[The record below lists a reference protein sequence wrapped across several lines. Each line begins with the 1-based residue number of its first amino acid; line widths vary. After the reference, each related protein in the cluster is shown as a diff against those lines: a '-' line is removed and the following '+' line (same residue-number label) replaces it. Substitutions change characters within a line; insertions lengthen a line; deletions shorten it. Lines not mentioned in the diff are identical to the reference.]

1 MKSRIRIMGCLS
13 VVLLIC
19 VLLGQGAWMYR
30 VREMKVDEFRKTAD
44 YVLRDII
51 QIFLDNQTP
60 FAIKKLNLTNFWM
73 AKTLSVI
80 KPYHGRIPACGV
92 FCGGCPSYT
101 RDEKNCQGAEE
112 NKTRCEK
119 CRTFYL
125 CCVEKGITHCYLCH
139 LFPCTKFKGF
149 TKRWLK
155 YGQDFIENQKFLKQ
169 VGEMEFLRFY
179 NEKVTD

>member
-1 MKSRIRIMGCLS
+1 MVKKEQKR
-13 VVLLIC
+13 
-19 VLLGQGAWMYR
+19 QA
-30 VREMKVDEFRKTAD
+30 
-44 YVLRDII
+44 
-51 QIFLDNQTP
+51 N
-60 FAIKKLNLTNFWM
+60 KLNLTNFWM

-80 KPYHGRIPACGV
+80 KPYYGRIPACGV

-101 RDEKNCQGAEE
+101 RDEKICQGAEE

>member
-60 FAIKKLNLTNFWM
+60 FAIKKLNLTYF
-73 AKTLSVI
+73 LSNENEFCWIYNNKEKKMSI
-80 KPYHGRIPACGV
+80 KALDEYNVLGRQVVYDCL
-92 FCGGCPSYT
+92 F
-101 RDEKNCQGAEE
+101 E
-112 NKTRCEK
+112 NKCLDIQK
-119 CRTFYL
+119 IAIIKHYKKKVYL
-125 CCVEKGITHCYLCH
+125 
-139 LFPCTKFKGF
+139 
-149 TKRWLK
+149 
-155 YGQDFIENQKFLKQ
+155 
-169 VGEMEFLRFY
+169 
-179 NEKVTD
+179 KVLI